1 MYLHIESGAYPLT
14 EQEVAAR
21 HPECSFP
28 VPFEAP
34 DGYAAVEAT
43 TGPAHDAA
51 TERVVE
57 LPPLE
62 VAGAWRQAWA
72 VVLLTVDE
80 IEAREREA
88 ARDVQRA
95 RGSKIAAI
103 NAEYER
109 RTAAIS
115 SSYPS
120 SERESWPVQTR
131 EARALQADA
140 AAATPWIDAAAAAR
154 GLDRAELARRIVA
167 LDMAYRS
174 VHGALS
180 GTRQR
185 LEELAWTAVDVEQ
198 IEAIDEADGWPT

>member
-1 MYLHIESGAYPLT
+1 MYLHIETGAYPLT
-14 EQEVAAR
+14 EQDVIAR

-28 VPFEAP
+28 VPFSAP
-34 DGYAAVEAT
+34 DGYLLVEAT
-43 TGPAHDAA
+43 AQPAHDAA
-51 TERVVE
+51 AERTVE

-62 VAGAWRQAWA
+62 VGGVWRQTWA
-72 VVLLTVDE
+72 VVPLTAEE
-80 IEAREREA
+80 IDAREREA

-95 RGSKIAAI
+95 RGMKIAAI
-103 NAEYER
+103 NSEYER

-115 SSYPS
+115 ASYPS
-120 SERESWPVQTR
+120 AERESWPVQTR
-131 EARALQADA
+131 EARALQADD

-185 LEELAWTAVDVEQ
+185 LEELAWNAADIEQ
-198 IEAIDEADGWPT
+198 IEAIDEAAGWPT